1 MDHILSKHKANIW
14 KFYLAS
20 ILGGFT
26 YFYNGIETLY
36 YRHFNLT
43 FEQIGVLISSMLIA
57 TLLLEIP
64 SGAFADLY
72 GRKKSLII
80 SAFAGVFA
88 LGFLTFGSTF
98 IIFAAGFIFLGI
110 SRAFSSGAGSALL
123 YDSLYS
129 LKKADDFIKHKS
141 RLSSSFIAIDLISG
155 SLGLLLFAIDVRIPY
170 YISFAAMLLVLI
182 IQFSMFESFLP
193 IKRTTSLISH
203 NLIQMKKGLVL
214 TIKSFPIIWLT
225 LFSFIFFV
233 SCKFFSDV
241 VSTPFFQETK
251 QFSIYELSIL
261 FLITNSIQT
270 TFVFFSNYFEKKLG
284 TLNSLIMTIVVIPVT
299 YFAMIYSNS
308 YIITGIIVGIY
319 YAIISFSEIVSES
332 YINIQVESENRAT
345 VLSVSS
351 MVISTLGL
359 FIIPILGTKTD
370 TNGLT
375 SGMYLTAVL
384 TLLGGAALLAIKFII
399 PTKPSKK
406 E

>member
-1 MDHILSKHKANIW
+1 MTDEHKHKANIW

-36 YRHFNLT
+36 YRHFNLS
-43 FEQIGVLISSMLIA
+43 FEQISILISSMLIA

-80 SAFAGVFA
+80 SAFAGVIA

-123 YDSLYS
+123 YDSLTS
-129 LKKADDFIKHKS
+129 LKKGDDFIKHKS
-141 RLSSSFIAIDLISG
+141 RLSASFTAIDLISG
-155 SLGLLLFAIDVRIPY
+155 TLGFLIFAIDVRIPY
-170 YISFAAMLLVLI
+170 YISFFAMVLVLI
-182 IQFSMFESFLP
+182 IQFSMFESFIP
-193 IKRTTSLISH
+193 IQRTTSLISH
-203 NLIQMKKGLVL
+203 NLVQMKKGLLL
-214 TIKSFPIIWLT
+214 TLKSFPIIWLT

-233 SCKFFSDV
+233 SCRFFSDV
-241 VSTPFFQETK
+241 ISTPFLQEVK
-251 QFSIYELSIL
+251 QFSIFELSIL

-270 TFVFFSNYFEKKLG
+270 IFVFNAHYFEKKLG
-284 TLNSLIMTIVVIPVT
+284 TIKSITISILVIPVT

-308 YIITGIIVGIY
+308 YIFTGIVVGIY
-319 YAIISFSEIVSES
+319 YALISFTEILSES
-332 YINIQVESENRAT
+332 YINNLVESENRAT
-345 VLSVSS
+345 VLSASS
-351 MVISTLGL
+351 MLISTLGL
-359 FIIPILGTKTD
+359 IILPILGSKTD
-370 TNGLT
+370 ANGLT
-375 SGMYLTAVL
+375 SGMYLTAFL
-384 TLLGGAALLAIKFII
+384 TLLGGMFLLAIKYII
-399 PTKPSKK
+399 PLKASKK